1 VKELR
6 RATAI
11 PYRRRNRKREG
22 NGRLAVLDSPNHVRL
37 VTLGLGI
44 GALGRNPAIIVGF
57 LIVCSVAVIL

>member
-1 VKELR
+1 MQQRFLTDDEIENAKAMVGWQFW
-6 RATAI
+6 TPPI
-11 PYRRRNRKREG
+11 MFG
-22 NGRLAVLDSPNHVRL
+22 L